1 MELKGKT
8 LLFLGDSITAGSG
21 VSGKEETY
29 WYRLGQKTGASC
41 IGYGVGGTR
50 IAE

>member
-8 LLFLGDSITAGSG
+8 LLFLGASITAGSG

-29 WYRLGQKTGASC
+29 IGTG
-41 IGYGVGGTR
+41 
-50 IAE
+50 